1 MLPACIHLDFATT
14 PRGHRAAVAALAVLV
29 RRDLLEVI
37 AAKRHDAGVAD
48 LDEPIVID
56 KRSTRGT
63 SACHLL
69 GEGETERALL
79 PADLEDAAGR
89 HAEHEQGQ
97 EPPYEQ
103 EQERD
108 EHEQARTL
116 VGEDRHEGEDE
127 REDEGHAVENN
138 RQRLDGRPTQAR
150 LGHGTVDG
158 VRDFDA
164 LFLQTGEEVE
174 RAHPLEAYRAELPVA
189 LEQVDPHHLR
199 VKRCTGDVA
208 KRRLLADAE
217 GVTRENAPTVHVDT
231 RDAQQGPDSHTRERH
246 GMTEPHK
253 FVVPL
258 AQRDALPDVDTQ
270 HEQFERDGAAG
281 DDRADGCGHAHR
293 EAIEAVRCLAALAR
307 AAAGDPCSERA
318 DDEHGHTDAQ
328 NGFEQ
333 ITHRGHRLGL
343 WRLTAGNAARTM
355 GCAQRKEPRIGKRRH
370 RNRPANR

>member
-108 EHEQARTL
+108 EHEQARNL
-116 VGEDRHEGEDE
+116 VRF
-127 REDEGHAVENN
+127 
-138 RQRLDGRPTQAR
+138 Q
-150 LGHGTVDG
+150 
-158 VRDFDA
+158 
-164 LFLQTGEEVE
+164 
-174 RAHPLEAYRAELPVA
+174 
-189 LEQVDPHHLR
+189 
-199 VKRCTGDVA
+199 
-208 KRRLLADAE
+208 
-217 GVTRENAPTVHVDT
+217 
-231 RDAQQGPDSHTRERH
+231 
-246 GMTEPHK
+246 
-253 FVVPL
+253 
-258 AQRDALPDVDTQ
+258 
-270 HEQFERDGAAG
+270 
-281 DDRADGCGHAHR
+281 
-293 EAIEAVRCLAALAR
+293 
-307 AAAGDPCSERA
+307 A
-318 DDEHGHTDAQ
+318 DDFLCNMPPDL
-328 NGFEQ
+328 Q
-333 ITHRGHRLGL
+333 I
-343 WRLTAGNAARTM
+343 
-355 GCAQRKEPRIGKRRH
+355 P
-370 RNRPANR
+370 

>member
-1 MLPACIHLDFATT
+1 MSTCRPLAGQRAWYDKGRRQRPFPFWILGRQPNQTVASSASPARSSVLLTLAPCLNHVRRSSSVLPACIHLDFATT

-150 LGHGTVDG
+150 LGHGPSTASETSMPSSS
-158 VRDFDA
+158 R
-164 LFLQTGEEVE
+164 
-174 RAHPLEAYRAELPVA
+174 RA
-189 LEQVDPHHLR
+189 
-199 VKRCTGDVA
+199 
-208 KRRLLADAE
+208 RRLSE
-217 GVTRENAPTVHVDT
+217 
-231 RDAQQGPDSHTRERH
+231 HTPSR
-246 GMTEPHK
+246 
-253 FVVPL
+253 L
-258 AQRDALPDVDTQ
+258 I
-270 HEQFERDGAAG
+270 EQNFRSPSN
-281 DDRADGCGHAHR
+281 RS
-293 EAIEAVRCLAALAR
+293 IL
-307 AAAGDPCSERA
+307 
-318 DDEHGHTDAQ
+318 
-328 NGFEQ
+328 
-333 ITHRGHRLGL
+333 II
-343 WRLTAGNAARTM
+343 
-355 GCAQRKEPRIGKRRH
+355 CA
-370 RNRPANR
+370 